1 MFNKKQFYK
10 SEITYRSPSIKP
22 QETWCSFAVAVVGV
36 PPKPAVDPPVLSL
49 LVKAPVFE
57 LHGPHQPFLSKTLRV
72 VMRFSGLTCGVLEI
86 HTFVISVSSS
96 PLSFPLPFLV
106 CRQPFLYPF
115 PVV

>member
-1 MFNKKQFYK
+1 MVF
-10 SEITYRSPSIKP
+10 I
-22 QETWCSFAVAVVGV
+22 CCCVGV
-36 PPKPAVDPPVLSL
+36 PPKPAVNPPVLSL